1 MQAGRGLWRG
11 LIAKTRHFS
20 TDETGSGTVFGL
32 FVFLAMAAIGGLAID
47 VTHAY
52 SERTRL
58 QVAADVAGHAALF
71 HRRSMSS
78 DDAKVAAINLV
89 QSTMPQSRFGDFI
102 RPSDFEFGTYDY
114 VQRSFVADPAS
125 RKAIR
130 VNTGRLQ
137 ERGNP
142 IESFVSQLIG
152 RDSWDVRTS
161 SVFVGFLPPCFR
173 EGFTAEGPV
182 LVSSNNLY
190 LNGFCIHSNTRVAV
204 NSNNLFEP
212 GTAVSM
218 PNLDLLKIPASG
230 FTKNAGLGAA
240 LKTEKQ
246 DIREIRHLPDIIA
259 NLSKPGSPH
268 YPSYLISSAIIN
280 LSQNKYTPLDFTS
293 GRIHRIACSGA
304 TATIDPHATQTVI
317 RNAVILTSC
326 DVKVGNGLAL
336 ENAVIAT
343 TSAAPKAITGS
354 NSFRLGRIDNCQ
366 PGGGAQL
373 LAIGGISFSSN
384 MEMHGGQIITRGD
397 AIFSSHALGRGASII
412 AGGKIDGTSNMEM
425 MACDERGMEGNLHID
440 HYRLAE

>member
-1 MQAGRGLWRG
+1 MPVGRGTCLR
-11 LIAKTRHFS
+11 LVNMARRFS
-20 TDETGSGTVFGL
+20 ADESGSGTVFGL
-32 FVFLAMAAIGGLAID
+32 FVFLAMAAICGLAID

-71 HRRSMSS
+71 NRRSMSA
-78 DDAKVAAINLV
+78 DKAKVAAINLV

-114 VQRSFVADPAS
+114 AQRSFATDATS
-125 RKAIR
+125 RKSIR
-130 VNTGRLQ
+130 ANTARLQ
-137 ERGNP
+137 ARGNP
-142 IESFVSQLIG
+142 IESFVSQIIG
-152 RDSWDVRTS
+152 HDSWDVRTT
-161 SVFVGFLPPCFR
+161 SVFVAHLPPCFR

-182 LVSSNNLY
+182 LVNSNNIY
-190 LNGFCIHSNTRVAV
+190 LNGFCIHSNTSISVS
-204 NSNNLFEP
+204 SNNFFEP
-212 GTAVSM
+212 GTAVSL

-230 FTKNAGLGAA
+230 FVSNAGLGAA

-268 YPSYLISSAIIN
+268 YPSYLTSSAVIN
-280 LSQNKYTPLDFTS
+280 LSKPKYTPLDFTP

-304 TATIDPHATQTVI
+304 TATIDPHATQLVI
-317 RNAVILTSC
+317 RNAVILTAC
-326 DVKVGNGLAL
+326 DVKIGTGLAL
-336 ENAVIAT
+336 EDAVIAT
-343 TSAAPKAITGS
+343 TSTDTKAITGA
-354 NSFRLGRIDNCQ
+354 NSLRLGRIDNCQ

-373 LAIGGISFSSN
+373 LALGGVSFSSN
-384 MEMHGGQIITRGD
+384 MQMHGGQIITRGD
-397 AIFSSHALGRGASII
+397 ANFSSNALGRGASII

-425 MACDERGMEGNLHID
+425 LACDERGMEGNFHID